1 MTTDP
6 IPEIDG
12 FTFRQKL
19 LQSERCTL
27 WRAEQTVLERDV
39 LVGVFSPEVIQDKFL
54 LSAHFSVMR
63 TLAQTKCRL
72 VPDVIDLIRTEHQ
85 AYVVLEDRHARS
97 VLNLLDGH
105 RLEAGQLLRIATDM
119 AEGFAEL
126 HAAHL
131 VYTAL
136 CPQSL
141 YVSEVSEPLLP
152 DISLVRFE
160 AGHGESPEL
169 KAVGAELAPYLAPE
183 VYETPEAVDTRADMF
198 ALGMTLYALATGQVP
213 FGAFSEEEIVRRKQR
228 SVIPSPCD
236 VSPNFPPELAV
247 VLAKLTNRTPA
258 GRYAGWDDV
267 AFDLHQAGRG
277 ITPEGDAYADSVIA
291 PPNPMTRAHAGRT
304 VRLSVED
311 LRNYRRRQA
320 EKTPIVWLRV
330 ILILFVFVAILVAI
344 GGFVWRFVR

>member
-19 LQSERCTL
+19 SQSERYTL
-27 WRAEQTVLERDV
+27 WRAEQTALERDV
-39 LVGVFSPEVIQDKFL
+39 IVGVFAPEVVQDNLL

-119 AEGFAEL
+119 AEGFGEL

-131 VYTAL
+131 VYTGL
-136 CPQSL
+136 TPRNL

-152 DISLVRFE
+152 DISPVRFE
-160 AGHGESPEL
+160 AGFAGSSDLGTPEA
-169 KAVGAELAPYLAPE
+169 KSAPYLAPE
-183 VYETPEAVDTRADMF
+183 VYESPKAVDTRADMF

-236 VSPNFPPELAV
+236 VSPNFPPELAA
-247 VLAKLTNRTPA
+247 VLAKLANRKPE

-267 AFDLHQAGRG
+267 AFDFHQAGRG
-277 ITPEGDAYADSVIA
+277 ITPEGDVYADSVIA

-311 LRNYRRRQA
+311 LRNYRRRRA
-320 EKTPIVWLRV
+320 EKTPIHWLRLT
-330 ILILFVFVAILVAI
+330 LILFVFVAVLIAI
-344 GGFVWRFVR
+344 GRLVWWLL